1 LAGPLKTYAFVNAK
15 LRTRISKILSEEFI
29 RQLIRTRSLSESVQM
44 LAETDFQ
51 PVQRIYEQTGDIKMA
66 ELELLSKEVE
76 IYLEL
81 EKLLEEDV
89 RGFVQALAERFEIEV
104 LKNAIRLWFD
114 AKIRGRSIEN
124 AAGYLLRRQIH
135 HSIDLDGIINADTL
149 ERVGELL
156 ERTPYAGIVREQAP
170 RVMEGASLFP
180 LELALDRCLYAR
192 LVEAAEQLK
201 PRDREIARRLIG
213 VEIDLQNVGWLIR
226 FKHFYSLNTDQALG
240 YTLPGGLNLSVDL
253 MRESYASERPD
264 REMSVLL
271 GKRYPELSTL
281 LSTQDQAKSTARLTM
296 IERIL
301 EQILALEVRR
311 ILTGYPFTIGIILA
325 YFILKA
331 NEIRKIMTVLNA
343 KFYNWPEERILA
355 VIL

>member
-15 LRTRISKILSEEFI
+15 LRARISKILPEDFI
-29 RQLIRTRSLSESVQM
+29 RKLIRSRSLAESVQL

-66 ELELLSKEVE
+66 ELELLRKEVE

-81 EKLLEEDV
+81 EGLLEEEV
-89 RGFVQALAERFEIEV
+89 RSFVETLTERFEIER
-104 LKNAIRLWFD
+104 LKNVIRLWFD
-114 AKIRGRSIEN
+114 CRIRGRNIEN
-124 AAGYLLRRQIH
+124 AGGYLLRRPIH
-135 HSIDLDGIINADTL
+135 HSIDLEAIIHADTL
-149 ERVGELL
+149 ESVGDLL
-156 ERTPYAGIVREQAP
+156 ESTPYAGIVREQAA
-170 RVMEGASLFP
+170 RVTEAASLFP
-180 LELALDRCLYAR
+180 LELALDRFFYAR
-192 LVEAAEQLK
+192 LVEAGEHLK

-226 FKHFYSLNTDQALG
+226 FKHFYSLDAGQALE
-240 YTLPGGLNLSVDL
+240 YTLAGGLNLSVDL
-253 MRESYASERPD
+253 MRDSYASERAD
-264 REMSVLL
+264 REMSALV

-281 LSTQDQAKSTARLTM
+281 LTRQDQVKSTGRLTM

-301 EQILALEVRR
+301 EQILGLEVKKMMA
-311 ILTGYPFTIGIILA
+311 GYPFTIGIILA

-331 NEIRKIMTVLNA
+331 NEIKKIMTVLNA

-355 VIL
+355 VI

>member
-1 LAGPLKTYAFVNAK
+1 MAGPLKTYAFINAK
-15 LRTRISKILSEEFI
+15 LRTRISKILPEEFI
-29 RQLIRTRSLSESVQM
+29 RQLIHSRSLAESVQM
-44 LAETDFQ
+44 LAETDFH

-66 ELELLSKEVE
+66 ELELLSKELE

-124 AAGYLLRRQIH
+124 AGGYLLRKPIH

-149 ERVGELL
+149 ERVGDLL
-156 ERTPYAGIVREQAP
+156 ERTPYAGIVREQAA
-170 RVMEGASLFP
+170 RVIEGASLFP
-180 LELALDRCLYAR
+180 LELALDRSLYAR
-192 LVEAAEQLK
+192 MVEAAESLK

-213 VEIDLQNVGWLIR
+213 VEIDLQNVGWLLR
-226 FKHFYSLNTDQALG
+226 FKHFYSLDTDQALG

-253 MRESYASERPD
+253 MRESYVSERPD
-264 REMSVLL
+264 REMSALV
-271 GKRYPELSTL
+271 GKRYPELSAL
-281 LSTQDQAKSTARLTM
+281 LSTQDQVKSTARLTM

-301 EQILALEVRR
+301 EQILALEVRK
-311 ILTGYPFTIGIILA
+311 ILTSYPFTIGIILA

-343 KFYNWPEERILA
+343 KFYNWPEERIMA
-355 VIL
+355 VI

>member
-15 LRTRISKILSEEFI
+15 LRTRISKILPEEFI
-29 RQLIRTRSLSESVQM
+29 RQLIRSRSLAESVQM

-66 ELELLSKEVE
+66 ELELLRKEVE

-81 EKLLEEDV
+81 ENLLEEDV
-89 RGFVQALAERFEIEV
+89 RGFVKTLTERFEIES

-124 AAGYLLRRQIH
+124 AGGYLLRRPIH

-149 ERVGELL
+149 EGVGDLL
-156 ERTPYAGIVREQAP
+156 EGTPYAGIVREQAA
-170 RVMEGASLFP
+170 RVTEAASLFP
-180 LELALDRCLYAR
+180 LELALDRFLYAR
-192 LVEAAEQLK
+192 LVEAGEQLGT
-201 PRDREIARRLIG
+201 RDREIARRLIG

-226 FKHFYSLNTDQALG
+226 FKHFYSLDTDQALR
-240 YTLPGGLNLSVDL
+240 YTLPGGLNVSVDL
-253 MRESYASERPD
+253 MRESYASERAD
-264 REMSVLL
+264 REMSALV

-281 LSTQDQAKSTARLTM
+281 LSTKDQVKSTARLTM

-301 EQILALEVRR
+301 EQILALEVKKM
-311 ILTGYPFTIGIILA
+311 LAGYPFTIGIILA

-355 VIL
+355 VI

>member
-15 LRTRISKILSEEFI
+15 LRTRISKILPEEFI
-29 RQLIRTRSLSESVQM
+29 RQLIHTRSLAESVQM
-44 LAETDFQ
+44 LAETDFR
-51 PVQRIYEQTGDIKMA
+51 PVQRIYAQTGDIKMA
-66 ELELLSKEVE
+66 ELELLRKEVE

-81 EKLLEEDV
+81 ENLLEEEV
-89 RGFVQALAERFEIEV
+89 QGFVKALNERFEIEV

-124 AAGYLLRRQIH
+124 AGSYLLRRPIH

-149 ERVGELL
+149 ERVGDLL
-156 ERTPYAGIVREQAP
+156 ARTPYAGIIRAQAA
-170 RVMEGASLFP
+170 RVMEAASLFP
-180 LELALDRCLYAR
+180 LELALDRFLYTR

-201 PRDREIARRLIG
+201 PRDREIAQRLIG

-226 FKHFYSLNTDQALG
+226 FKNFYSLEADQALG
-240 YTLPGGLNLSVDL
+240 YTLTGGLNLTPEL
-253 MRESYASERPD
+253 MRESYVAERAD
-264 REMSVLL
+264 REISALV
-271 GKRYPELSTL
+271 GRRYPELATL
-281 LSTQDQAKSTARLTM
+281 LSTQDQVKSTARLTM

-301 EQILALEVRR
+301 EQIMALEVRK
-311 ILTGYPFTIGIILA
+311 ILTGYPFTVGIILA

-331 NEIRKIMTVLNA
+331 NEIRKIMTILNA

-355 VIL
+355 VI

>member
-1 LAGPLKTYAFVNAK
+1 MAGPLKTYAFVNAK
-15 LRTRISKILSEEFI
+15 LRTRISKILPEEFI
-29 RQLIRTRSLSESVQM
+29 RQLIHSRSLAECVQM
-44 LAETDFQ
+44 LAETDFH

-66 ELELLSKEVE
+66 ELELLRKEVE

-81 EKLLEEDV
+81 ENLLEEDV
-89 RGFVQALAERFEIEV
+89 RGFVKTLTERFEIES

-114 AKIRGRSIEN
+114 AKIRGRSVEN
-124 AAGYLLRRQIH
+124 AGGYLLRRPIH

-149 ERVGELL
+149 EGVGDLL
-156 ERTPYAGIVREQAP
+156 EGTPYAGIVREQAA
-170 RVMEGASLFP
+170 RVTEAASLFP
-180 LELALDRCLYAR
+180 LELALDRFLYAR
-192 LVEAAEQLK
+192 LVEAGEQLK

-226 FKHFYSLNTDQALG
+226 FKHFYSLDIDQALRH
-240 YTLPGGLNLSVDL
+240 TLPGGLNVSVDL
-253 MRESYASERPD
+253 MRESYASERAD
-264 REMSVLL
+264 REMSALV

-281 LSTQDQAKSTARLTM
+281 LSTKDQVKSTARLTM

-301 EQILALEVRR
+301 EQILALEVKKM
-311 ILTGYPFTIGIILA
+311 LAGYPFTIGIILA

-355 VIL
+355 VI

>member
-1 LAGPLKTYAFVNAK
+1 LAGPLKTYAFINAK
-15 LRTRISKILSEEFI
+15 LRTRISKILPEDFV
-29 RQLIRTRSLSESVQM
+29 RQLIRSRSLAESVQM
-44 LAETDFQ
+44 LAETDFH

-81 EKLLEEDV
+81 EKLVEEDV
-89 RGFVQALAERFEIEV
+89 RGFVQALAERFEIES

-124 AAGYLLRRQIH
+124 AGGYLLRRQIH

-149 ERVGELL
+149 ERVANLL
-156 ERTPYAGIVREQAP
+156 ERTPYAGIVREQAA

-180 LELALDRCLYAR
+180 LELALDRYLYAR
-192 LVEAAEQLK
+192 LVEAVEQLK

-213 VEIDLQNVGWLIR
+213 VEIDLQNAGRLIR
-226 FKHFYSLNTDQALG
+226 FKHFYSLDTDQALRH
-240 YTLPGGLNLSVDL
+240 TLPGGLNLSVDL
-253 MRESYASERPD
+253 MRESYASERAD
-264 REMSVLL
+264 RELSALV

-281 LSTQDQAKSTARLTM
+281 LSTQDQVKSTARLTM

-301 EQILALEVRR
+301 EQILALEVRK
-311 ILTGYPFTIGIILA
+311 ILAGYPFTIGIILA

>member
-1 LAGPLKTYAFVNAK
+1 LAGPLKTYAFINAK
-15 LRTRISKILSEEFI
+15 LRTRISKILPEEFV
-29 RQLIRTRSLSESVQM
+29 RQLIHSRSLTESVQM
-44 LAETDFQ
+44 LAETDFH

-114 AKIRGRSIEN
+114 AKIRRRSIEN
-124 AAGYLLRRQIH
+124 AGGYLLRRQIH

-149 ERVGELL
+149 ERVGDLL
-156 ERTPYAGIVREQAP
+156 ERTPYAGIVREQAA
-170 RVMEGASLFP
+170 RVMEGMSLFP
-180 LELALDRCLYAR
+180 LELALDRYLYAR

-226 FKHFYSLNTDQALG
+226 FKHFYSLDTDQALG

-264 REMSVLL
+264 REMSALV

-281 LSTQDQAKSTARLTM
+281 LATQDQVKSTARLTM

-301 EQILALEVRR
+301 EQVLALEVRK

-343 KFYNWPEERILA
+343 KFYNWPEERILT
-355 VIL
+355 VI

>member
-1 LAGPLKTYAFVNAK
+1 LAGPLKTYAFINAK
-15 LRTRISKILSEEFI
+15 LRTRISKILPEEFI
-29 RQLIRTRSLSESVQM
+29 RQLIHSRSLAESVQM
-44 LAETDFQ
+44 LAETDFH

-66 ELELLSKEVE
+66 ELELLSKELE

-124 AAGYLLRRQIH
+124 AGGYLLRKPIH

-149 ERVGELL
+149 ERVGDLL
-156 ERTPYAGIVREQAP
+156 ERTPYAGIVREQAA
-170 RVMEGASLFP
+170 RVIEGASLFP
-180 LELALDRCLYAR
+180 LELALDRYLYAR
-192 LVEAAEQLK
+192 MVEAAEPLK

-213 VEIDLQNVGWLIR
+213 VEIDLQNVGWLLR
-226 FKHFYSLNTDQALG
+226 FKHFYSLDTDQALG
-240 YTLPGGLNLSVDL
+240 YTLPGGLNMSVDL

-264 REMSVLL
+264 REMSALV
-271 GKRYPELSTL
+271 GKRYPELSAL
-281 LSTQDQAKSTARLTM
+281 LSTQDQVKSTARLTM

-301 EQILALEVRR
+301 EQILALEVRK
-311 ILTGYPFTIGIILA
+311 ILTSYPFTIGIILA

-343 KFYNWPEERILA
+343 KFYNWPEERIMA
-355 VIL
+355 VI

>member
-1 LAGPLKTYAFVNAK
+1 MAGPLKTYAFVNAK
-15 LRTRISKILSEEFI
+15 LRTRISKILPEEFI
-29 RQLIRTRSLSESVQM
+29 RQLIRSRSLAESVQM

-66 ELELLSKEVE
+66 ELELLRKEVE

-81 EKLLEEDV
+81 EDLLEEDV
-89 RGFVQALAERFEIEV
+89 RGFVKTLTERFEIES

-124 AAGYLLRRQIH
+124 AGGYLLRRPIH

-149 ERVGELL
+149 EGVGDLL
-156 ERTPYAGIVREQAP
+156 EGTPYAGIVREQAA
-170 RVMEGASLFP
+170 RVTEAASLFP
-180 LELALDRCLYAR
+180 LELALDRFLYAR
-192 LVEAAEQLK
+192 LVEAGEQLK

-226 FKHFYSLNTDQALG
+226 FKHFYSLDTDQALR
-240 YTLPGGLNLSVDL
+240 YTLPGGLNVSVDL
-253 MRESYASERPD
+253 MRESYASERAD
-264 REMSVLL
+264 REMSALV

-281 LSTQDQAKSTARLTM
+281 LSTKDQVKSTARLTM

-301 EQILALEVRR
+301 EQILALEVKKM
-311 ILTGYPFTIGIILA
+311 LAGYPFTIGIILA

-355 VIL
+355 VI

>member
-1 LAGPLKTYAFVNAK
+1 LAGPLKTYAFINAK
-15 LRTRISKILSEEFI
+15 LRTRISKILPEEFV
-29 RQLIRTRSLSESVQM
+29 RQLIRSRSLAESVQM
-44 LAETDFQ
+44 LAETDFH

-66 ELELLSKEVE
+66 ELELLSKELE

-89 RGFVQALAERFEIEV
+89 RDFVQALAERFEIEV

-124 AAGYLLRRQIH
+124 AGGYLLRKPIH

-149 ERVGELL
+149 ERVGDLL
-156 ERTPYAGIVREQAP
+156 ERTPYAGIVREQAA
-170 RVMEGASLFP
+170 RVIEGASLFP
-180 LELALDRCLYAR
+180 LELALDRYLYAR
-192 LVEAAEQLK
+192 MVEAAELLK

-226 FKHFYSLNTDQALG
+226 FKHFYSLDADQALG

-253 MRESYASERPD
+253 MRESYASERAD
-264 REMSVLL
+264 REMSALL
-271 GKRYPELSTL
+271 GKRYPELSAL
-281 LSTQDQAKSTARLTM
+281 LSTQDQVKSTARLTM

-301 EQILALEVRR
+301 EQILALEVRK

-343 KFYNWPEERILA
+343 KFYNWPEERIMA
-355 VIL
+355 VI

>member
-1 LAGPLKTYAFVNAK
+1 MAGPLKTYAFINAK
-15 LRTRISKILSEEFI
+15 LRTRISKILPEEFI
-29 RQLIRTRSLSESVQM
+29 RQLIHSRSLAESVQM
-44 LAETDFQ
+44 LAETDFH

-66 ELELLSKEVE
+66 ELELLRKEVE

-81 EKLLEEDV
+81 ENLLEEDV
-89 RGFVQALAERFEIEV
+89 RGFVKTLTERFEIES

-124 AAGYLLRRQIH
+124 AGGYLLRRPIH

-149 ERVGELL
+149 EGVGDLL
-156 ERTPYAGIVREQAP
+156 EGTPYAGIVREQAA
-170 RVMEGASLFP
+170 RVTEAASLFP
-180 LELALDRCLYAR
+180 LELALDRFLYAR
-192 LVEAAEQLK
+192 LVEAGEQLGA
-201 PRDREIARRLIG
+201 RDREIARRLIG

-226 FKHFYSLNTDQALG
+226 FKHFYSLDTDQALR
-240 YTLPGGLNLSVDL
+240 YTLPGGLNVSVDL
-253 MRESYASERPD
+253 MRESYASERAD
-264 REMSVLL
+264 REMSALV

-281 LSTQDQAKSTARLTM
+281 LSTKDQVKSTARLTM

-301 EQILALEVRR
+301 EQILALEVKKM
-311 ILTGYPFTIGIILA
+311 LAGYPFTIGIILA

-355 VIL
+355 VI

>member
-1 LAGPLKTYAFVNAK
+1 MAGPLKTYAFINAK
-15 LRTRISKILSEEFI
+15 LRTRISKILPEEFI
-29 RQLIRTRSLSESVQM
+29 RQLIHSRSLAESVQM
-44 LAETDFQ
+44 LAETDFH

-66 ELELLSKEVE
+66 ELELLSRELE

-124 AAGYLLRRQIH
+124 AGGYLLRKPIH

-149 ERVGELL
+149 ERVGDLL
-156 ERTPYAGIVREQAP
+156 ERTPYAGIVREQAA
-170 RVMEGASLFP
+170 RVIEGASLFP
-180 LELALDRCLYAR
+180 LELALDRYLYAR
-192 LVEAAEQLK
+192 MVEAAEPLK

-213 VEIDLQNVGWLIR
+213 VEIDLQNVGWLLR
-226 FKHFYSLNTDQALG
+226 FKHFYSLDTDQALG

-253 MRESYASERPD
+253 MRESYVSERPD
-264 REMSVLL
+264 REMSALV
-271 GKRYPELSTL
+271 GKRYPELSAL
-281 LSTQDQAKSTARLTM
+281 LSTQDQVKSTARLTM

-301 EQILALEVRR
+301 EQILALEVRK
-311 ILTGYPFTIGIILA
+311 ILTSYPFTIGIILA

-343 KFYNWPEERILA
+343 KFYNWPEERIMA
-355 VIL
+355 VI